1 MMMGEQEEMKD
12 DVEEEKK
19 GEDVDMDEPDID
31 VFVNCKQ
38 ILKTALLKKPMT
50 VTMVTK
56 GGEYECVVEVE
67 AAEEPKT
74 EILIK
79 AKL

>member
-1 MMMGEQEEMKD
+1 MMGEQEEMKD
-12 DVEEEKK
+12 DVKEEKK

-38 ILKTALLKKPMT
+38 ILKTTLLKKPMT